1 MKLLRFQR
9 LLGRLRQNK
18 SQIFSASSA
27 VQGFGFFMRQ
37 RWLISIAL
45 LTLALPVCVVAQDSE
60 PSLGDIA
67 RKLRR
72 EKEGKEKRTTEH
84 GVIDNENI
92 DQLMNELQRKRFNST
107 TLLFSL
113 DKGGQNFKVSAP
125 DVSCNLSF
133 SGKATSL
140 LTDPLVTRSI
150 PATEIAKLDGPAVIQ
165 GNSLQVSFFNG
176 SDWNVKELIVGVT
189 ILRTPPPV
197 IYGPSMLKP
206 ASESVIELT
215 QKRPDQTVIYHLR
228 GSAAPQTTTVFMAE
242 LTNELDPN
250 QEWHWAI
257 VGAKG
262 VPVDPLATAAPPSL
276 VDPATPPAVQPAE
289 PVPATSS
296 GNPRP

>member
-1 MKLLRFQR
+1 
-9 LLGRLRQNK
+9 
-18 SQIFSASSA
+18 
-27 VQGFGFFMRQ
+27 MRQ
-37 RWLISIAL
+37 RWLISL
-45 LTLALPVCVVAQDSE
+45 VFLTLLPVCLVAQESE

-67 RKLRR
+67 RQLRR
-72 EKEGKEKRTTEH
+72 EKEEKEKKEH
-84 GVIDNENI
+84 NVIDNENL
-92 DQLMNELQRKRFNST
+92 DQLLNEMQSKRFNST

-140 LTDPLVTRSI
+140 LTDPFLTRSI
-150 PATEIAKLDGPAVIQ
+150 PAPDIAKLDGPAVIQ
-165 GNSLQVSFFNG
+165 GNTLQVSFFNG
-176 SDWNVKELIVGVT
+176 TDWNVKELIVGVT

-197 IYGPSMLKP
+197 VYGPAMLKP
-206 ASESVIELT
+206 ASESVVEMT

-228 GSAAPQTTTVFMAE
+228 GSAAPRTSTVFTAE
-242 LTNELDPN
+242 LANDMDPN

-262 VPVDPLATAAPPSL
+262 VPADP
-276 VDPATPPAVQPAE
+276 PATTAVPETTNPATLPAVPPTE

-296 GNPRP
+296 DNLHP